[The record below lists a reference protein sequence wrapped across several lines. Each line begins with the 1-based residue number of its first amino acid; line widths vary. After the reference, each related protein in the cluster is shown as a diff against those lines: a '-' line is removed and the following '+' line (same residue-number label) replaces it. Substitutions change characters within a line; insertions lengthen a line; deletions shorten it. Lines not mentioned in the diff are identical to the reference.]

1 MPNKNTET
9 SIGELKLTTFE
20 VPPEGFDPLTAPP
33 SKLLHHGVAP
43 RPDKDKDPEL
53 YKKWHKVYSKKLTHI
68 IPEFLKN
75 ESKQHRPVANRVDIK
90 DGTSTSTNW
99 SGGVVPSPAGDT
111 FKWITGNWIVPDPNQ
126 PPGLPTGQ
134 WYYSSAWIG
143 IDGWGSNDVLQAGT
157 DSDVLVQ
164 NGVAHKSVAAW
175 WEWFPNSSVTITN
188 LPVTSGD
195 YMTCLIC
202 STGATTA
209 TIYLTNLST
218 NTHVSFQ
225 ITIPS
230 GATFNGNCAEWILE
244 APTVN
249 GGQSALCDYGATFF
263 DEAYAYTA
271 KNVQENAGVGNT
283 VNMVN
288 SANSVISQALIEA
301 PQLLKVSF
309 V

>member
-1 MPNKNTET
+1 
-9 SIGELKLTTFE
+9 
-20 VPPEGFDPLTAPP
+20 V
-33 SKLLHHGVAP
+33 
-43 RPDKDKDPEL
+43 
-53 YKKWHKVYSKKLTHI
+53 
-68 IPEFLKN
+68 
-75 ESKQHRPVANRVDIK
+75 
-90 DGTSTSTNW
+90 
-99 SGGVVPSPAGDT
+99 VVPSPAGDT

-126 PPGLPTGQ
+126 PSSLPTGQ

-143 IDGWGSNDVLQAGT
+143 IDGWGSGDVLQAGT

-164 NGVAHKSVAAW
+164 NGVAHKQVAAW
-175 WEWFPNSSVTITN
+175 WEWFPNNSVTITN

-209 TIYLTNLST
+209 TIYLTNVST
-218 NTHVSFQ
+218 NTHASFQ

-230 GATFNGNCAEWILE
+230 GAKFQGNCAEWIVE

-263 DEAYAYTA
+263 DEAYAYTT

-283 VNMVN
+283 INMVN
-288 SANSVISQALIEA
+288 SANTVISQVLIEA
-301 PQLLKVSF
+301 PQLLKASF